1 MPCSAKRRFEIP
13 PSIGTLRA
21 LRNRKC
27 SAEPWVGIAEL
38 LGDGQSGRETPAR
51 TKRCAGTLEAFSSA
65 VQKVRYRASHIS
77 GSKRFQAALANNT
90 VEVIDVKQGKRIH
103 SIPSFREPQ
112 GVLYLPEANR
122 LYVANGDDG
131 TLRIFDG
138 SSYEPI
144 KSIKLGDDADN
155 VRFDADKKHV
165 YVGYGS
171 GALAAMNEDGTK
183 VAEINLD
190 AHPESFQ
197 LEKNGPRLFVNLP
210 KSRKVAVVDR
220 TKESVIATW
229 GTDGA
234 LSNYPMALDEAD
246 HRLFIDCRLPARLVV
261 LDTNTG
267 KVIDKLP
274 VIGDSDDIFYDQ
286 ARKRI
291 YAIGGEGG
299 ISVYQQENADHYKE
313 IAKIPTVKGARTSF
327 FSPDL
332 SALFV
337 AVRAQGSEPA
347 AIRVYSTH

>member
-1 MPCSAKRRFEIP
+1 MRLLAAPFVFAIVATAQPNAPLRLEKTISLPDVQGRIDHMSIDVKNQRF
-13 PSIGTLRA
+13 
-21 LRNRKC
+21 
-27 SAEPWVGIAEL
+27 
-38 LGDGQSGRETPAR
+38 
-51 TKRCAGTLEAFSSA
+51 FM
-65 VQKVRYRASHIS
+65 
-77 GSKRFQAALANNT
+77 AALGNNT
-90 VEVIDVKQGKRIH
+90 VEVIDVAHGKRIH
-103 SIPSFREPQ
+103 SIPGLHEPQ
-112 GVLYLPEANR
+112 GVLYLPDVNK

-138 SSYEPI
+138 ASYEPI

-155 VRFDADKKHV
+155 VRFDAVAKHV

-171 GALAAMNEDGTK
+171 GALAVLNEDGTK
-183 VAEINLD
+183 LAEIALD

-220 TKESVIATW
+220 TKGSVVAIWRT
-229 GTDGA
+229 GGA
-234 LSNYPMALDEAD
+234 FSNYPMALDEKD
-246 HRLFIDCRLPARLVV
+246 RRLFIVCRVPPRLLV

-267 KVIDKLP
+267 RVVENLP
-274 VIGDSDDIFYDQ
+274 VIGDSDDVFYDI

-291 YAIGGEGG
+291 YATGGEGG

-332 SALFV
+332 SELFV
-337 AVRAQGSEPA
+337 AVRAEGSEPA
-347 AIRVYSTH
+347 AIRVYSTQ